1 MHSRRSFPPLRYS
14 ISAAH
19 SFNERV
25 MAVSVRCCPVNESE
39 PNRGRQFPSTLTNV
53 MDGMTASHPI
63 TKSRR
68 KEPASPTGTLSR
80 FRYAG
85 DVANRSEVLC
95 D

>member
-1 MHSRRSFPPLRYS
+1 
-14 ISAAH
+14 
-19 SFNERV
+19 